1 MCATST
7 VNVHHYSWTTYK
19 LKFIHSFIL
28 IVYNLFPTALC
39 TAPYCICAYYV
50 RIKTDGDC
58 QISLK
63 WWCSQQGTSNVVY
76 LSLPT
81 SLQGG
86 VEWPH
91 LPCKAQC
98 SLSLPTSLL
107 GGVEWPHLLCRAQ
120 CSLSGWA
127 VGRRSWVDTCGSWW
141 GGQWSWEG
149 CRSLLGRG
157 QGHLSGQPMC
167 RKDSRSQPGTPHTE
181 CSLEY
186 FRLEIFGSG

>member
-1 MCATST
+1 MSNLSHCT
-7 VNVHHYSWTTYK
+7 VHCT
-19 LKFIHSFIL
+19 IL
-28 IVYNLFPTALC
+28 HLC
-39 TAPYCICAYYV
+39 LLCQDKNWQRLPDL
-50 RIKTDGDC
+50 IKMMR
-58 QISLK
+58 
-63 WWCSQQGTSNVVY
+63 CSQQGTNNAVY
-76 LSLPT
+76 LSLST

-86 VEWPH
+86 VEWTH

-98 SLSLPTSLL
+98 SLSLLTSLL
-107 GGVEWPHLLCRAQ
+107 GGVEWTHLLCRAQ

-127 VGRRSWVDTCGSWW
+127 AGRRSWVDTCGSWW

-157 QGHLSGQPMC
+157 QGHLWEQPMC
-167 RKDSRSQPGTPHTE
+167 RKDSRTQPGTPHTE